1 MERVEACRV
10 TRFLSRALATVGVRT
25 AHEAVAVVPEVKEP
39 VDTDVAKQS
48 FSQSGEDMIIDFVF
62 RALQVPSPT
71 YLDLGAHH
79 PRRFS
84 NTQSFYSAGSR
95 GVNVE
100 ADPTLHRGFVEERP
114 LDVNLNIGVGVGTTG
129 TLPFYIMSVPTLNT
143 FSKDEA
149 ERCVAMGTHQ
159 IVQVIDVPIVGVNDI
174 IAQHFDGAA
183 PDFIS
188 IDVEGMD
195 LDIVKSIDLVRYR
208 PVVICVETITFSDN
222 FEGKK
227 VGGIAEHL
235 LANGYFLYADTFIN
249 SIFVDK
255 ARWRPQ

>member
-1 MERVEACRV
+1 MERLQECCV
-10 TRFLSRALATVGVRT
+10 TRFLSRALESVGLRKT
-25 AHEAVAVVPEVKEP
+25 NEDPSLADSREQ
-39 VDTDVAKQS
+39 VDIDGVKQS
-48 FSQSGEDMIIDFVF
+48 FSQSGEDMIMNFVF
-62 RALQVPSPT
+62 RALGMPQPT

-84 NTQSFYSAGSR
+84 NTQYFYSAGSR

-100 ADPTLHRGFVEERP
+100 ADPTLYQRFVEERP
-114 LDVNLNIGVGVGTTG
+114 LDVNLNIGVGVGHAG
-129 TLPFYIMSVPTLNT
+129 SLPFYIMSVPTLNT
-143 FSKDEA
+143 FSKEEA
-149 ERCVAMGTHQ
+149 ERCAAMGAHQ
-159 IVQVIDVPIVGVNDI
+159 IVQVIDVPIVSVNDI
-174 IAQHFDGAA
+174 IAENFAGAA

-195 LDIVKSIDLVRYR
+195 LDIVKSIDLARYR

-227 VGGIAEHL
+227 VVGIGEYL
-235 LANGYFLYADTFIN
+235 LEKGYFLYADTFIN